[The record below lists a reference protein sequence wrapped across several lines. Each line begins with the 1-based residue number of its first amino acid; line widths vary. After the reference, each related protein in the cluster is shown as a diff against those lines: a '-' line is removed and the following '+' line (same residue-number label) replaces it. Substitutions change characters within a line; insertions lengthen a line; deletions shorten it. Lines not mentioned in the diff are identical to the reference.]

1 MGWGTGW
8 CVMNRLWVRFSLIIL
23 GVILFVI
30 MAPFLFRGLIFSFLG
45 PELNETERF
54 FPEVMASLPPETA
67 ERIMQFL
74 LADLIASL
82 TAYVVVSAA
91 AALLVG
97 AWVGRTLTRPL
108 QQLEQAA
115 NAIKAGDLNQ
125 QVPAQGSRE
134 MVAMAT
140 AFNEMAAQLS
150 QAETLRKNLLADVA
164 HELRHPIHILQ
175 GNLQAILDDV
185 YPLSKEEIVRLAGQT
200 HYLTRLV
207 QDLHD
212 LAQAEA
218 HQLPLQQQ
226 PMEVADVVKE
236 AVGMYQPLAHG
247 RDIDLHVELLGAIP
261 TIQGDPA
268 RLRQVMLNL
277 LDNAL
282 RHSPDGGRVVVTLH
296 KEDEWLAV
304 RVQDNGRG
312 LSPEQLPYVFDRFY
326 KADRGRDQSGAG
338 LGLAIAKA
346 VVEAHGGRMTAV
358 SAGIGQ
364 GSTFSFA
371 LPVLS

>member
-1 MGWGTGW
+1 
-8 CVMNRLWVRFSLIIL
+8 MNRLWVRFSLIIL
-23 GVILFVI
+23 GVILFVAI
-30 MAPFLFRGLIFSFLG
+30 APFFFRGLIFSFLG
-45 PELNETERF
+45 VELGRREEF
-54 FPEVMASLPPETA
+54 LPEVWASLPPETA

-82 TAYVVVSAA
+82 TAYVVVSAV

-125 QVPAQGSRE
+125 QVPIHGSRE
-134 MVAMAT
+134 MVAMGT

-185 YPLSKEEIVRLAGQT
+185 YPLSKEEIARLSDQSQ
-200 HYLTRLV
+200 HLTRLV

-226 PMEVADVVKE
+226 EMEVADVVKE
-236 AVGMYQPLAHG
+236 AVGTYQPLAHG

-261 TIQGDPA
+261 AIQGDPA

-282 RHSPDGGRVVVTLH
+282 RHTPDGGRVLVTVQQ
-296 KEDEWLAV
+296 EGGSLAV

-338 LGLAIAKA
+338 LGLAIVKA
-346 VVEAHGGRMTAV
+346 IVEAHGGRVTAV
-358 SAGIGQ
+358 SGGMGQ
-364 GSTFSFA
+364 GSTFSFS
-371 LPVLS
+371 LPISS

>member
-1 MGWGTGW
+1 
-8 CVMNRLWVRFSLIIL
+8 MNRLWVRFSLIIL
-23 GVILFVI
+23 GVILFVSL
-30 MAPFLFRGLIFSFLG
+30 APFLFRGLIFSFLG
-45 PELNETERF
+45 AELSETERL
-54 FPEVMASLPPETA
+54 FPEVLESLPPETA

-82 TAYVVVSAA
+82 TAYVVVSAV
-91 AALLVG
+91 AALLAG

-115 NAIKAGDLNQ
+115 NAIKAGELNQ
-125 QVPAQGSRE
+125 QVPVHGSQE

-185 YPLSKEEIVRLAGQT
+185 YPLSKEEIARLSDQT
-200 HYLTRLV
+200 HHLTRLV

-218 HQLPLQQQ
+218 HQLPLQRQ
-226 PMEVADVVKE
+226 PMELADVVKE
-236 AVGMYQPLAHG
+236 AVDTYKPLAHG

-261 TIQGDPA
+261 AIQGDPA

-282 RHSPDGGRVVVTLH
+282 RHTPDGGRVVVTVQQ
-296 KEDEWLAV
+296 EDGALAV

-312 LSPEQLPYVFDRFY
+312 LSAEQLPYVFDRFY

-346 VVEAHGGRMTAV
+346 VVEAHGGRITAA
-358 SAGIGQ
+358 SAGPGQ
-364 GSTFSFA
+364 GSTFSFL
-371 LPVLS
+371 LPIRA

>member
-1 MGWGTGW
+1 
-8 CVMNRLWVRFSLIIL
+8 MNRLWVRFSLIIL

-30 MAPFLFRGLIFSFLG
+30 ITPFLVRGIIYPLVG
-45 PELNETERF
+45 PDLVGREEF
-54 FPEVMASLPPETA
+54 FPEVLETLPPETA

-125 QVPAQGSRE
+125 HVPVHGSQE

-150 QAETLRKNLLADVA
+150 QAETLRQNLLADVA

-185 YPLSKEEIVRLAGQT
+185 YPLSKEEIARLSDQT
-200 HYLTRLV
+200 HHLTRLV

-218 HQLPLQQQ
+218 HQLPLQRQ
-226 PMEVADVVKE
+226 PMELADVVKE
-236 AVGMYQPLAHG
+236 AVGTYQPLAHG

-261 TIQGDPA
+261 AVQGDPA

-282 RHSPDGGRVVVTLH
+282 RHTPDGGRVVVSVQQ
-296 KEDEWLAV
+296 EEGALAV

-346 VVEAHGGRMTAV
+346 IVEAHGGRMTAV
-358 SAGIGQ
+358 SAGPGQ

-371 LPVLS
+371 LPIVA

>member
-1 MGWGTGW
+1 
-8 CVMNRLWVRFSLIIL
+8 MNRLWVRFSLIIL

-30 MAPFLFRGLIFSFLG
+30 ITPFFMRGIIYPLVG
-45 PELNETERF
+45 PELVGRERF
-54 FPEVMASLPPETA
+54 FPEVLESLPPETA
-67 ERIMQFL
+67 ERVVQFI
-74 LADLIASL
+74 LADLVASL

-91 AALLVG
+91 AALLAG
-97 AWVGRTLTRPL
+97 MWVGRTLTRPL

-125 QVPAQGSRE
+125 QVPAHGSRE
-134 MVAMAT
+134 LVAVAT

-185 YPLSKEEIVRLAGQT
+185 YPLSKEEIARLADQT
-200 HYLTRLV
+200 QYLTRLV

-218 HQLPLQQQ
+218 HQLPLQRQE
-226 PMEVADVVKE
+226 MELADVVKE
-236 AVGMYQPLAHG
+236 ATAVYQPLAHG
-247 RDIDLHVELLGAIP
+247 RNIDLHVELLGAIP
-261 TIQGDPA
+261 AIQGDPA

-282 RHSPDGGRVVVTLH
+282 RHTPDGGRVVVTLQ
-296 KEDEWLAV
+296 KEDGSLAV

-312 LSPEQLPYVFDRFY
+312 LSPEQLPYVFYRFY

-346 VVEAHGGRMTAV
+346 IIEAHGGRMTAV
-358 SAGIGQ
+358 SAGPGQ
-364 GSTFSFA
+364 GSMFSFA
-371 LPVLS
+371 LPIRAQRGGGMT

>member
-1 MGWGTGW
+1 
-8 CVMNRLWVRFSLIIL
+8 MNRLWVRFSLIIL

-30 MAPFLFRGLIFSFLG
+30 ITPFLFRGLVFPLLG
-45 PELNETERF
+45 QDRQVAQELFPQVLET
-54 FPEVMASLPPETA
+54 LPPETV
-67 ERIMQFL
+67 ERIAQFFLAELITSL
-74 LADLIASL
+74 L
-82 TAYVVVSAA
+82 AYVVVSAV

-97 AWVGRTLTRPL
+97 SWVGRTLTRPL

-115 NAIKAGDLNQ
+115 NAIKAGELNQ
-125 QVPAQGSRE
+125 NVPVRGSQE

-185 YPLSKEEIVRLAGQT
+185 YPLSKEEIARLADQT
-200 HYLTRLV
+200 QHLTRLV

-212 LAQAEA
+212 LSQAEA
-218 HQLPLQQQ
+218 HQLPLHRQE
-226 PMEVADVVKE
+226 MDVADVVKD
-236 AVGMYQPLAHG
+236 AAATYKPLALG
-247 RDIDLHVELLGAIP
+247 RHIDLHVELLGAIP

-277 LDNAL
+277 LDNAM
-282 RHSPDGGRVVVTLH
+282 RHTSDGGKVVVT
-296 KEDEWLAV
+296 
-304 RVQDNGRG
+304 VQKQEGRLQVQVKDNGSG
-312 LSPEQLPYVFDRFY
+312 ISAEHLPFVFDRFY
-326 KADRGRDQSGAG
+326 KLDRGRERSGTG

-346 VVEAHGGRMTAV
+346 VVEAHGGEIAAASV
-358 SAGIGQ
+358 GAGQ
-364 GSTFSFA
+364 GSTFTLA
-371 LPVLS
+371 LPL

>member
-1 MGWGTGW
+1 M
-8 CVMNRLWVRFSLIIL
+8 MNRLWVRFSLIIL

-67 ERIMQFL
+67 ERIMQFF

-108 QQLEQAA
+108 QQLETAA

-185 YPLSKEEIVRLAGQT
+185 YPLSKEEIARLASQT

-218 HQLPLQQQ
+218 HQLPLQRQA
-226 PMEVADVVKE
+226 MEVADVVKE
-236 AVGMYQPLAHG
+236 AVATYQPLAHG

-261 TIQGDPA
+261 VIQGDPA

-282 RHSPDGGRVVVTLH
+282 RHTPDGGRVVVTVQ
-296 KEDEWLAV
+296 KEDGHLAV
-304 RVQDNGRG
+304 QVQDNGRG
-312 LSPEQLPYVFDRFY
+312 LSAEQLPYVFDRFY
-326 KADRGRDQSGAG
+326 KTDRGRDQSGAG

-346 VVEAHGGRMTAV
+346 VVEAHEGQITAV
-358 SAGIGQ
+358 SAGPGQ
-364 GSTFSFA
+364 GSAFSFA
-371 LPVLS
+371 LPIRA